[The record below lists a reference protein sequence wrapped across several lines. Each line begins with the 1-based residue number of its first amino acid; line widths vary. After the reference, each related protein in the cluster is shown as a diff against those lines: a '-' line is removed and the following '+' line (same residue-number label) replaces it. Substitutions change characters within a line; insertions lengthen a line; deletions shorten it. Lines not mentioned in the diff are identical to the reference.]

1 VLGHDE
7 QRHTESGNAVTAANL
22 REEINSG
29 AANTDISMP
38 YLLDWVQSIFPS
50 ENRRLRYLSIAQ
62 LAKGSTH
69 SSQHAPLV
77 THGILTFKKQ
87 LYKKRSNT
95 PFVLCKLSTPD
106 FQHAVT
112 FCIFAGSAMTII
124 LRALLG
130 STIGVGCFHEF
141 QKRMGYSLSY
151 CLSDTAG
158 AVTVLQTEQQT
169 AANGGG
175 VDNGRRITILRLC
188 GGAPAFG
195 TPGGEGRGGSG
206 PRGGGSGG
214 GSAAAA
220 SQQQQRGE
228 GGAAAVSQQQHHL
241 PRKRGRPS
249 KAAAAQPLQQHQQQP
264 KRKGRPTKGTTCA
277 KTPTSTQTSP
287 KAGSV
292 DWHSIVLEDTDRTVA
307 RAKELARKLRTFYK
321 QRGARK
327 TGHDIP
333 TVERIRA
340 LWDGNPPTANL
351 DTTNEQTTK
360 RQFSQRSRRR
370 RRDADS
376 PGILQ

>member
-1 VLGHDE
+1 
-7 QRHTESGNAVTAANL
+7 
-22 REEINSG
+22 
-29 AANTDISMP
+29 
-38 YLLDWVQSIFPS
+38 
-50 ENRRLRYLSIAQ
+50 
-62 LAKGSTH
+62 
-69 SSQHAPLV
+69 
-77 THGILTFKKQ
+77 
-87 LYKKRSNT
+87 
-95 PFVLCKLSTPD
+95 
-106 FQHAVT
+106 
-112 FCIFAGSAMTII
+112 MTII

-376 PGILQ
+376 PGILQWTSGGEEESEYSPVDSAEAETCDRGKGVELKYAKRLTFFFWEWSSVSCLEGRHECGVLHTIDIYFAEWKS